1 MNIDDDLLL
10 WVLAGVLGLA
20 VFAIA
25 FAIGGDESG
34 GKRVQKV
41 RNRARGADKEE
52 KAAEMILRL
61 DPKRNSGFEVMMRR
75 LLPHPELLRE
85 RLRRTGWSLGLGGFA
100 IICAVAIAA
109 LTGMLYAVNL
119 PLTMAVPAGIILG
132 LLLPHLIVGFAVNR
146 RANKFTKLFPEAIG
160 LMVRGIKSGL
170 PIAETFVIVGQEVPG
185 PVGEEFRRVSDQIRL
200 GQQLEQALWD
210 SAKRVGTAE
219 VKFLVVS
226 LSVQK
231 ETGGNLA
238 ETLENLDTILRR
250 RRQMKLK
257 IRARSSEARASAAII
272 GALPFIMLGVL
283 AGLNP
288 EYIGKLFDTHLG
300 NMMLGGGGFSMA
312 LGVFIMQKM
321 ARFEI

>member
-1 MNIDDDLLL
+1 MNIDNDLLL

-20 VFAIA
+20 VFAVA
-25 FAIGGDESG
+25 FAIGGENAGS
-34 GKRVQKV
+34 KRVEKL
-41 RNRARGADKEE
+41 RNRSRGVDKEQ

-61 DPKRNSGFEVMMRR
+61 DPKRNSGFEAMMRH
-75 LLPHPELLRE
+75 LLPRPDLLRE
-85 RLRRTGWSLGLGGFA
+85 RLRRTGWSLGIGAFA
-100 IICAVAIAA
+100 IICAVTILVLMGALVAA
-109 LTGMLYAVNL
+109 RL
-119 PLTMAVPAGIILG
+119 PLSIAIPGGIIFG
-132 LLLPHLIVGFAVNR
+132 LLLPHMVVGFAVSR
-146 RANKFTKLFPEAIG
+146 RANRFTKLFPEAIG

-170 PIAETFVIVGQEVPG
+170 PIAETFIIVGQEVPG

-219 VKFLVVS
+219 IKFLVVS

-257 IRARSSEARASAAII
+257 IRAMSSEARASAAII
-272 GALPFIMLGVL
+272 GSLPFIMLGVL

-288 EYIGKLFDTHLG
+288 EYIGRLFDTHLG